1 MADKCLRTILV
12 AYKDIPMEE
21 YLALEESNNNFMSE
35 QDRESVEGNLIIV
48 SIFGIKDPL
57 RPGVKEAVMRCNK
70 SGIRVRMCTG
80 DNIHT
85 ATAISKEAGIINEE
99 DLRDTEHPKEYL
111 CMEGHKFSEMVGPL
125 KEVVGKD
132 GKTHQELSNMRA
144 FKDIEKDLKVL
155 ARSSPEDKLMLVTG
169 LKELGKIVA
178 VTGDGTNDAP
188 ALNRADVGFAMQG
201 DNEDGEPGGSDIAKN
216 AADIILTDDNFC
228 SILVAVKYGRNIYDC
243 IRKFLQFQLTVNIV
257 ALILVFVGSIVLQ
270 DAPFTAVQMLWVNI
284 IMDTFAALAL
294 ATEPPTDE
302 LFERQPYNR
311 QESIIN
317 TVMWRNILGQAV
329 YQIFVVMML
338 LLLGRKMFDYDFEAD
353 TPFYPTDDYLLEH
366 PLYNPQSSDDKLR
379 LYTMVFQTFVFMQ
392 GFNQINAR
400 CLGEKEWNCFKGLCN
415 NWIFIAIVI
424 VTFSV

>member
-12 AYKDIPMEE
+12 AYKDIPIEE
-21 YLALEESNNNFMSE
+21 YGVLESNNNNFLSE
-35 QDRESVEGNLIIV
+35 NDRESVEGDLIIV

-57 RPGVKEAVMRCNK
+57 RPGVKEAVIKCNN

-85 ATAISKEAGIINEE
+85 ATAISKEAGIINQE
-99 DLRDTEHPKEYL
+99 DLQDSEQQKQYL
-111 CMEGHKFSEMVGPL
+111 CMEGKAFRELVGPL
-125 KEVVGKD
+125 RDVVGKD
-132 GKTHQELSNMRA
+132 GKTHQELTNMRA
-144 FKDIEKDLKVL
+144 FKDIEKELKVL

-243 IRKFLQFQLTVNIV
+243 IRKFLQFQLTVNVV
-257 ALILVFVGSIVLQ
+257 ALILVFIGSIVLQ

-302 LFERQPYNR
+302 LFDRQPYNR

-317 TVMWRNILGQAV
+317 TVIWRNILGQAV
-329 YQIFVVMML
+329 YQIIVVMVL
-338 LLLGRKMFDYDFEAD
+338 LLVGRDMFSYDFEAD
-353 TPFYPTDDYLLEH
+353 TPFYPTNDYLLEH
-366 PLYNPQSSDDKLR
+366 PEYNP
-379 LYTMVFQTFVFMQ
+379 
-392 GFNQINAR
+392 
-400 CLGEKEWNCFKGLCN
+400 
-415 NWIFIAIVI
+415 
-424 VTFSV
+424 